1 VKKKI
6 NNGKKTLLLDGMAR
20 NSKCDPHEKSDQS
33 LPAHTYISVAMN
45 LLYATFLISYPDITS
60 QLPYFETAC
69 CFNFNINEPFRKKLA

>member
-33 LPAHTYISVAMN
+33 LPAHLKFQIHLSGPEYLKFTIYHGFVLNFSKIEISLFN
-45 LLYATFLISYPDITS
+45 LLNEFLFLPVTAT
-60 QLPYFETAC
+60 
-69 CFNFNINEPFRKKLA
+69 